1 MRKVIDLQM
10 KFGEVSISDIKFDLR
25 SRDEIPKLLQG
36 LQQIYCNREIR
47 EKVFKILEE
56 EIVPANIDSN
66 NGRPGMELWKIL
78 VLGTLRLCCN
88 WDYDKLMEIA
98 NNHRT
103 LRQMLGHGTMDC
115 DYNYVLQTLR
125 DNVSLLTPEVLDKI
139 NQVVVK
145 HGHKLVGKKQEED
158 LKGSCDSFVVET
170 DVHYPTDINLL
181 FDAIRK
187 VIILIMNL
195 CGQLNIGGWR
205 QGKNGFRKIKRL
217 FRKAQQMKRSISKE
231 PKKKAE
237 RNRLIISTHLDYLE
251 LVQFFFDRVKE
262 SIGAIQP
269 SNIVIQLKIQEIE
282 KYITHAERQIEQVYR
297 RVVEG
302 ETIPHHEKVFS
313 IFQEHTEWIVK
324 GKAGISQELGLRV
337 CIVKDQYGFILHYY
351 VMQNETDDKI
361 AVPIIE
367 ETIKRFS
374 DFRSCSFDKGFHSPK
389 NHAELL
395 SILDKVILPRKGKL
409 SAINKEIE
417 QSEEFIQGKHKHSAV
432 ESSINALENHGLDR
446 CLDHGIHGF
455 KRYVALAIV
464 ARNIQMV
471 GHILQQKKV
480 KQLKR
485 LKKREGQ
492 ELRLAS

>member
-10 KFGEVSISDIKFDLR
+10 KIGEVPISNIKFDLR
-25 SRDEIPKLLQG
+25 SRDEIPKLLCG
-36 LQQIYCNREIR
+36 LQGIYCNPEIS
-47 EKVFKILEE
+47 EEVFEIFKK
-56 EIVPANIDSN
+56 IVPADIDFD
-66 NGRPGMELWKIL
+66 NGRPGMNLWRIF

-98 NNHRT
+98 NNHKT
-103 LRQMLGHGTMDC
+103 LRQMLGHGIVEQDF
-115 DYNYVLQTLR
+115 NYALQTLK
-125 DNVSLLTPEVLDKI
+125 DNVSLFTPKALDEI

-145 HGHKLVGKKQEED
+145 YGHKLVGKKDGED

-181 FDAIRK
+181 FDAMRK
-187 VIILIMNL
+187 IIILIMHL
-195 CGQLNIGGWR
+195 CGQLNIDGWR
-205 QGKNGFRKIKRL
+205 QGKKGLRKIKQL
-217 FRKAQQMKRSISKE
+217 FRKAQQMKRSTSKN
-231 PKKKAE
+231 KKGKAE
-237 RNRLIISTHLDYLE
+237 RNQLIIDAHLAYLE
-251 LVQFFFDRVKE
+251 LAQLFLDSVEK
-262 SIGAIQP
+262 SIAMIDP
-269 SNIVIQLKIQEIE
+269 SDLMAQLKVQEIE
-282 KYITHAERQIEQVYR
+282 KYIAHAERQIDQIYR
-297 RVVEG
+297 RVVKG

-324 GKAGISQELGLRV
+324 GKAGVTQELGLRV
-337 CIVKDQYGFILHYY
+337 CIVKDQYGFILHHR

-367 ETIKRFS
+367 ETIRRYS
-374 DFRSCSFDKGFHSPK
+374 DFKSCSFDKGFHSPE
-389 NHAELL
+389 NQEELAA
-395 SILDKVILPRKGKL
+395 ILNKVILPRKGRL

-417 QSEEFIQGKHKHSAV
+417 QLEEFMQAKRKHSAV

-455 KRYVALAIV
+455 RRYVALAIV

-471 GHILQQKKV
+471 GHILQQKRV

-485 LKKREGQ
+485 LKKWQRQ
-492 ELRLAS
+492 ELFQAA

>member
-10 KFGEVSISDIKFDLR
+10 KIGEVSIADIKFDLR

-47 EKVFKILEE
+47 EEVFEILKK
-56 EIVPANIDSN
+56 IVPEDIDSA
-66 NGRPGMELWKIL
+66 NGRPGLDLWRIF
-78 VLGTLRLCCN
+78 VVGTLRLCCN

-98 NNHRT
+98 NNHKI
-103 LRQMLGHGTMDC
+103 LRQMLGHGIMDQ
-115 DYNYVLQTLR
+115 DFNYALQTLK
-125 DNVSLLTPEVLDKI
+125 DNVSLFTQEVLDEI
-139 NQVVVK
+139 NQIVLK
-145 HGHKLVGKKQEED
+145 YGYKLVGKKDGEG

-187 VIILIMNL
+187 IIILIMRL

-205 QGKNGFRKIKRL
+205 QGKKGL
-217 FRKAQQMKRSISKE
+217 RKAQQMKRSTSKNE
-231 PKKKAE
+231 KKKAE
-237 RNRLIISTHLDYLE
+237 RNQLIIDAHLAYLE
-251 LVQFFFDRVKE
+251 FAQFFLDRVKE
-262 SIGAIQP
+262 SIAIIDQ
-269 SNIVIQLKIQEIE
+269 SDIMAQLKIQEIE
-282 KYITHAERQIEQVYR
+282 KYIAHAERQIDQVNR

-324 GKAGISQELGLRV
+324 GKAGVSQELGLKV
-337 CIVKDQYGFILHYY
+337 CIVKDQYGFILHHR

-367 ETIKRFS
+367 ETVRRFS

-389 NHAELL
+389 NQEELAA
-395 SILDKVILPRKGKL
+395 ILDKVILPRKGRL

-417 QSEEFIQGKHKHSAV
+417 RSEEFIQAKHKHSAV

-464 ARNIQMV
+464 ARNIQKV

-485 LKKREGQ
+485 LKKSERQ
-492 ELRLAS
+492 ELRQAA